1 MPKAFTMNSIC
12 IAFIIHIEYNKCM
25 GNMINTPFKV
35 NFIYNV
41 FHNDTNGYSVSK
53 FRDIETDKTITCRG
67 YDLPDNKNITYNFIA
82 EEIVD
87 KKYGLQYEVK
97 SFSEY
102 IDKSKDG
109 ILSYLSS
116 GIIKGIGKKTAERI
130 FEKYGL
136 DSLDILENNP
146 EKLLEIKGI
155 TEAKLE
161 IIVESYQKNHIPKEL
176 AELLVGDKFSP
187 RITVAVYKKYKK
199 DAYSMICK
207 NPYILCDVK
216 GISFTMADSI
226 KDKLC
231 IDTFD
236 RNRISAAISESIKL
250 NFFSG
255 KVGITMKDLIT
266 YTSKLT
272 KIEDTALIKKNIIS
286 CIKYGDIAYRKINY
300 NGKIYQYIYNRT
312 IKQAEESLAANILR
326 KLNQQKD
333 YSKKAAEILNTLNL
347 GIVLDP
353 AQKEAVIGVFKSGM
367 SIIKGGPGTGK
378 TTIINT
384 VTALA
389 REISGNDNQIVLA
402 PTGRAARR
410 ITESSGISAKT
421 VHSLLT
427 LKPSDNKTIEIY
439 QNEGDGDKIKDMF
452 IIIDESSML
461 EMFLALALFEGTEN
475 CRYLFVGDPDQLPS
489 VGAGNVL
496 RDMIESGVIPTF
508 NLTYVHRQSK
518 GSTVKKN
525 AYAMQTGGTVFE
537 EAEDFICDYGK
548 SMNDIEDAIV
558 DTYIKEK
565 KTNPEKSLAVL
576 CPYKKY
582 AAGINII
589 NKRLQNAI
597 NPSKVEF
604 KGMGDMVFRVGDPVM
619 HILTNT
625 NDALNGD
632 VGTVTRIG
640 QLEEDFGIEVKYPI
654 AKGSFKK
661 QYTAEDIA
669 QLTLAYAMTVHKAQG
684 SEYDTVITLL
694 TAAHRNFVTR
704 NIPYTAITRA
714 KEKVYFFSDSKST
727 VKKAIENNHTENRN
741 TLLWYLLK
749 TGYMATNNSVV
760 SPNKDRPVKKE
771 QCDGQMSLKLA

>member
-12 IAFIIHIEYNKCM
+12 IAFIIHIEYNKFM

-136 DSLDILENNP
+136 DSLDILEKNP

-161 IIVESYQKNHIPKEL
+161 TIVESYQENHIPKEL

-187 RITVAVYKKYKK
+187 KITVAVYKKFKK
-199 DAYSMICK
+199 DACSMICK

-216 GISFTMADSI
+216 GVSFMMADSLTQ
-226 KDKLC
+226 KLG
-231 IDTFD
+231 IDACD
-236 RNRISAAISESIKL
+236 RNRITAAILESIKL
-250 NFFSG
+250 NFYSG
-255 KVGITMKDLIT
+255 KVGITIKDLIA

-272 KIEDTALIKKNIIS
+272 GIKDATLIKKNIMLGLN
-286 CIKYGDIAYRKINY
+286 YGDLTYRKIED
-300 NGKIYQYIYNRT
+300 NGSVYQYIYSKT
-312 IKQAEESLAANILR
+312 IKQAEESLAANISRSL
-326 KLNQQKD
+326 KLQKD
-333 YSKKAAEILNTLNL
+333 YSKKAEKIINTTSFD
-347 GIVLDP
+347 IVLDDS
-353 AQKEAVIGVFKSGM
+353 QKKAVIGAFKSGI
-367 SIIKGGPGTGK
+367 SIITGGPGTGK
-378 TTIINT
+378 TTTIRTISIIDKMI
-384 VTALA
+384 
-389 REISGNDNQIVLA
+389 RENDNQIFMA

-410 ITESSGISAKT
+410 ITESSGVTAKT
-421 VHSLLT
+421 IHSALNLR
-427 LKPSDNKTIEIY
+427 PSDNDTIEKY
-439 QNEGDGDKIKDMF
+439 QNENEEKIKDNL
-452 IIIDESSML
+452 IIVDEFSMVD
-461 EMFLALALFEGTEN
+461 MFLALALFERTEN
-475 CRYLFVGDPDQLPS
+475 CRFVIVGDTNQLPS

-496 RDMIESGVIPTF
+496 RDMIESRVVPTY
-508 NLTYVHRQSK
+508 NLTYTHRQSE
-518 GSTVKKN
+518 GSTIGKN
-525 AYAMQTGGTVFE
+525 ANTMQTGGDGFE
-537 EAEDFICDYGK
+537 EAKDFICDYGK
-548 SMNDIEDAIV
+548 SMKEIEDAIV
-558 DTYIKEK
+558 DTYLREKEE
-565 KTNPEKSLAVL
+565 NPENSLVVL

-582 AAGINII
+582 DAGMNAI
-589 NKRLQNAI
+589 NKRLQSAL
-597 NPSKVEF
+597 NPFGVEF
-604 KGMGDMVFRVGDPVM
+604 KGTGDMVFRVNDPVM
-619 HILTNT
+619 HIVTNT
-625 NDALNGD
+625 DDAVNGD
-632 VGTVTRIG
+632 VGTVVYIG
-640 QLEEDFGIEVKYPI
+640 QGKEDYCVEVEYP
-654 AKGSFKK
+654 AADGSFRK
-661 QYTAEDIA
+661 QYITKDIN
-669 QLTLAYAMTVHKAQG
+669 QLTLAYAMTVHKSQG
-684 SEYDTVITLL
+684 SEYDTAITLL

-714 KEKVYFFSDSKST
+714 KKKVYFFSDSKAT
-727 VKKAIENNHTENRN
+727 VKKAIDNNHTEDRH

-760 SPNKDRPVKKE
+760 SPKKDRPVKKE